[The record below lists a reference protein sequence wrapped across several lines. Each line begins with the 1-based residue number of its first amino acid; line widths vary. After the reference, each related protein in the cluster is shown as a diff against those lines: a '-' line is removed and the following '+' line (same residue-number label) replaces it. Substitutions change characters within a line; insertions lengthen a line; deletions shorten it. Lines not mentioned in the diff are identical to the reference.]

1 MQVLD
6 LVQFDPTLNCFVL
19 KGDMQNY
26 PPKWP
31 DGTPKST
38 NNAFS
43 WRAGVADTAFLK
55 PKATNDRS
63 KDLNSNGNVYAYS
76 RASITRVPYGRT
88 KKLDDYSAKI

>member
-38 NNAFS
+38 NNVFS
-43 WRAGVADTAFLK
+43 WRTGAASIAAPAKTLPAR
-55 PKATNDRS
+55 A
-63 KDLNSNGNVYAYS
+63 KDLNSNGSIYAYTP
-76 RASITRVPYGRT
+76 ASKTTYGQT
-88 KKLDDYSAKI
+88 KKFDDLNAKI

>member
-6 LVQFDPTLNCFVL
+6 LAQFDPTRNCFVL

-38 NNAFS
+38 TNAFN
-43 WRAGVADTAFLK
+43 WRAGATDTAFLK
-55 PKATNDRS
+55 PKASNGRS
-63 KDLNSNGNVYAYS
+63 KDLNSNGNVYAFS
-76 RASITRVPYGRT
+76 RASIDRIPYGRT